1 VITAKDF
8 CFVGAPAWKTVD
20 REVTVK
26 VNRWV
31 KRFQELAPGEAF
43 AVFEPKAARLVM
55 DYAIVNQIPHT
66 VQRFKG
72 GGWGIGRA

>member
-1 VITAKDF
+1 MLSSKDF
-8 CFVGAPAWKTVD
+8 HFVGAPAWKTVD

-66 VQRFKG
+66 VQRFRG
-72 GGWGIGRA
+72 GGWRIGRA

>member
-66 VQRFKG
+66 VQRFRG
-72 GGWGIGRA
+72 GGWRIGR